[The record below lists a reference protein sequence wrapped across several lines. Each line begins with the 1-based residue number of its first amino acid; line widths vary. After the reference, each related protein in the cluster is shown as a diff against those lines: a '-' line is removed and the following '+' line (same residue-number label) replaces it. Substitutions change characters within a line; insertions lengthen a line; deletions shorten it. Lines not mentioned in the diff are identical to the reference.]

1 VTLVFGFWIKMFIEV
16 IEMTVFCDKNFYEQF
31 MKIFMFDNFLS
42 LYAFVIFKNDSKA
55 SLASFNIKQCS

>member
-1 VTLVFGFWIKMFIEV
+1 MTLVFGFWIKMFIEV
-16 IEMTVFCDKNFYEQF
+16 IEMTVFWNSYEQF